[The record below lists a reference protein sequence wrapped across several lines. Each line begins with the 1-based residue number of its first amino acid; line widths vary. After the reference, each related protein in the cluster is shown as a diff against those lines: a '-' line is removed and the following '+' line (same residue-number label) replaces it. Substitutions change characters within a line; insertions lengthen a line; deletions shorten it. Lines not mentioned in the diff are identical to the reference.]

1 VRAVENAL
9 GIEVPNN
16 ARILRNIIEGIQYVQ
31 DHVIHFYHL
40 HALDWVD
47 VVSALDADPEKTS
60 ALAQSISD
68 WPKSSA
74 DYFKLV
80 KDKLAGFVKSGQ
92 LGPFANAYWGH
103 PAYKLPPEANL
114 MAVAHY
120 LEALDWQRD
129 VIRAHALLGAKN
141 PHLQTY
147 LVGGM
152 ASPIDPASQAA
163 INADTIAQIQGMFAR
178 AKEFVDKVYLPD
190 VLAVAPFYLD
200 WAAIGGGDGNFLSYG
215 DFPEADGKQWLP
227 QGFILG
233 KDLSKV
239 YPFDQKD
246 ITEHVSHSWFKY
258 DDESKGLHPSVGV
271 TEPNFTGPKPPF
283 EFLETDQKYTW
294 MKAPRL
300 QEHPMEVG
308 PLARMLVAYASG
320 HETVKKT
327 VDFVLGALSKAAGT
341 TIGPEALFSTLG
353 RTAARCVETVV
364 VAGQLSVWTDELIA
378 SIKSGD
384 LKIHAGAEMWDPK
397 NWPVEAQGWGFTEA
411 PRGSL
416 GHWIHIKDTKIANYQ
431 AIVPST
437 WNCSPRDEKGQAG
450 PYESALLGTP
460 IADEKMP
467 LEVLRTIHSFDPCMA
482 CGVHLFDVDG
492 NEINQ
497 VSLDAADQY
506 SNPLLKVRGAR

>member
-1 VRAVENAL
+1 MRAVENAL
-9 GIEVPNN
+9 GIEIPNN

-74 DYFKLV
+74 DYFQIV

-103 PAYKLPPEANL
+103 PAYKLPAEANL

-152 ASPIDPASQAA
+152 ASPIDPTSQAA

-200 WAAIGGGDGNFLSYG
+200 WAGIGGGEGNFLSYG
-215 DFPEADGKQWLP
+215 DFPGADGTQWLP

-239 YPFDQKD
+239 YPLDHKD

-258 DDESKGLHPSVGV
+258 EDETKGLHPWEGETV
-271 TEPNFTGPKPPF
+271 PNFTEPKPPYK
-283 EFLETDQKYTW
+283 FLETDQKYTW
-294 MKAPRL
+294 MKAPRVK
-300 QEHPMEVG
+300 EHAMEVG

-320 HETVKKT
+320 HKRVVEV
-327 VDFVLGALSKAAGT
+327 VNLVLGKLGA
-341 TIGPEALFSTLG
+341 GPEALFSTLG
-353 RTAARCVETVV
+353 RTAARCIETVV
-364 VAGQLSVWTDELIA
+364 VAEQLSEWTNELIA
-378 SIKSGD
+378 SIASGD
-384 LKIHAGAEMWDPK
+384 TKIHAGAEMWDPK
-397 NWPVEAQGWGFTEA
+397 NWGDKELEGWGFTEA
-411 PRGSL
+411 PRGAL
-416 GHWIHIKDTKIANYQ
+416 GHWVKIGTDHKIANYQ
-431 AIVPST
+431 CIVPST
-437 WNCSPRDEKGQAG
+437 WNCSPRDAKGQPG
-450 PYESALLGTP
+450 PYESALIGTP

-482 CGVHLFDVDG
+482 CGVHLLDVDG

-497 VSLDAADQY
+497 ISLDAADQY